1 MRFVRSV
8 ASITNSTGALSVVGI
23 AAAVVLSAAGCGSG
37 DKIAAP
43 KPSNSSTPSSSLSPS
58 PVYSPSPS
66 PSPTGPAQQEFGSP
80 STATSGSAT
89 ANITVAGPTFA
100 TRDPGFS
107 TPDYGKPKNGVYAV
121 FSVSA
126 VGVSGSFPIS
136 ETSFYVRVSDGTRY
150 QQTSTIGFGSDL
162 NSTNL
167 GPQEPIKG
175 NIVFDLPA
183 RTGTLV
189 YAPGLTALGEWKF

>member
-1 MRFVRSV
+1 
-8 ASITNSTGALSVVGI
+8 
-23 AAAVVLSAAGCGSG
+23 
-37 DKIAAP
+37 
-43 KPSNSSTPSSSLSPS
+43 
-58 PVYSPSPS
+58 
-66 PSPTGPAQQEFGSP
+66 
-80 STATSGSAT
+80 
-89 ANITVAGPTFA
+89 
-100 TRDPGFS
+100 
-107 TPDYGKPKNGVYAV
+107 VYAV

-175 NIVFDLPA
+175 NIVFDLPWTN
-183 RTGTLV
+183 RSRRV
-189 YAPGLTALGEWKF
+189 EVLTALDGDRVLDTSSRTRPTGG